1 MLLDEFLNIL
11 AYAIAR
17 GLAAL
22 PYASGYLHWK
32 KESRQKTNPC
42 EARTAL
48 MIAYKWGWKAV
59 QVVRK

>member
-1 MLLDEFLNIL
+1 MLPDEFLNVIVCAL
-11 AYAIAR
+11 AR

-48 MIAYKWGWKAV
+48 MIAYKWRWKAV
-59 QVVRK
+59 QEVRK